1 MGEERIAPL
10 AISTREPQWWVPIVK
25 FLVEILTGCIIFA
38 LITGAAIGMSVA
50 VITLERLQLDRL
62 IIGGLRLAENKLFA
76 SDFVL
81 FGRFLRRAS
90 CRAWSSL

>member
-1 MGEERIAPL
+1 MGEERVASL
-10 AISTREPQWWVPIVK
+10 AISTREPQWWEPIVK

-38 LITGAAIGMSVA
+38 LITGAAIGLSLA

-62 IIGGLRLAENKLFA
+62 TIGGLRLAEYSLSV